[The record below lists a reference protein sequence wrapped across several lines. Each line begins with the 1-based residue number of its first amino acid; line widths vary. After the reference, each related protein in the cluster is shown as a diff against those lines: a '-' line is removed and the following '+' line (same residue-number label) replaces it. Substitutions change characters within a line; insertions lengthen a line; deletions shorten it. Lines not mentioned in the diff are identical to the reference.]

1 MPLPIQ
7 NKIKF
12 KPMYTVKKP
21 QDLNPFAYD
30 NTGTSETYKQGD
42 IVYKAIP
49 EGEATNPIGVI
60 IQICRYGAIR
70 TEMHGHTKES
80 EVRPATFAEIQQHR
94 PQLIEE
100 ILIY

>member
-1 MPLPIQ
+1 
-7 NKIKF
+7 
-12 KPMYTVKKP
+12 MYTVKKP

-30 NTGTSETYKQGD
+30 NTGTSQMYKQGD
-42 IVYKAIP
+42 IIYKAIA

-70 TEMHGHTKES
+70 TEMHGHTKET
-80 EVRPATFAEIQQHR
+80 EIRPATFSEIQQHR
-94 PQLIEE
+94 PQLIES